1 MKYSTED
8 EDENEFLNKKII
20 VTGAS
25 SGIGLS
31 VALYFLN
38 CGAQVILAS
47 QDIQT
52 MKKICE
58 DNKFSNATIMKLNLS
73 DDISIYDF
81 KTSVVERFKTIDI
94 LINCAGVKFDGDIEK
109 TYPQDFDYTIDVN
122 LRAVYY
128 LIYNLSGFMEKNASI
143 INMSCLYGSQPMC
156 GLISYCV
163 SKAGLE
169 ALTRYVAAEF
179 APIGIRVNAIS
190 ACPVDTN
197 AMRLVQVPESEIQY
211 FNKKM
216 ESNIPLG
223 RIARPDDITK
233 VIAFLASER
242 SKNITGQIIKVDGGR
257 SLTSSGYC
265 HYKGMKNMNSRFE
278 PDGEK
283 ASSWFGNMFNFGDP
297 KNNIPKD
304 EKELKKYINQKIK
317 ESNFST
323 NLEDA
328 HKINRPYKTVDT
340 NDYCTGF
347 AFEGEFVADYP
358 NCLSGKTSE
367 VTIMAGTQCK
377 VFQIQGKDLCS
388 LLESANMRDLKQAI
402 SDHLFAQVYTQY
414 LDSYRMTTRE
424 RYKRL
429 LSRCPEIVQC
439 ISLKDIASYLKVTPT
454 TISNIRRE
462 ITFSL

>member
-1 MKYSTED
+1 M
-8 EDENEFLNKKII
+8 L

-38 CGAQVILAS
+38 CGAQVILAG
-47 QDIQT
+47 QDVQT

-58 DNKFSNATIMKLNLS
+58 NYKFTNATIMQLHLS
-73 DDISIYDF
+73 NDISIYDF

-128 LIYNLSGFMEKNASI
+128 LIYNLSGFMEKNGSI
-143 INMSCLYGSQPMC
+143 INISCLYGSRPMY
-156 GLISYCV
+156 GLLSYTV

-179 APIGIRVNAIS
+179 APIGIRVNAVTS
-190 ACPVDTN
+190 CPVDTN
-197 AMRLVQVPESEIQY
+197 SLRLVQLSESEIQY

-216 ESNIPLG
+216 EKNIPLG

-233 VIAFLASER
+233 VISFLASEK

-257 SLTSSGYC
+257 SLTSSGYF

-283 ASSWFGNMFNFGDP
+283 IISWFDNLFKSND
-297 KNNIPKD
+297 KIIEIPKE
-304 EKELKKYINQKIK
+304 EKELKKFINQKIK

-328 HKINRPYKTVDT
+328 HKNNTPYKTVDI
-340 NDYCTGF
+340 NDQKLKDKY
-347 AFEGEFVADYP
+347 
-358 NCLSGKTSE
+358 L
-367 VTIMAGTQCK
+367 
-377 VFQIQGKDLCS
+377 QGKNPNPLYDLREKNKINYGQTKFGS
-388 LLESANMRDLKQAI
+388 INNDFSNNSFQKRGAPIKQNI
-402 SDHLFAQVYTQY
+402 SY
-414 LDSYRMTTRE
+414 
-424 RYKRL
+424 
-429 LSRCPEIVQC
+429 
-439 ISLKDIASYLKVTPT
+439 
-454 TISNIRRE
+454 NINN
-462 ITFSL
+462 

>member
-1 MKYSTED
+1 MSYGFED

-31 VALYFLN
+31 VSLYFLN
-38 CGAQVILAS
+38 CGAQVIMAG

-58 DNKFSNATIMKLNLS
+58 DYRFSNATIMKLDLS
-73 DDISIYDF
+73 NDISIYDF

-109 TYPQDFDYTIDVN
+109 TYPQDFDYTMDVN

-128 LIYNLSGFMEKNASI
+128 LIYNLSGFMERNASI
-143 INMSCLYGSQPMC
+143 INMSCLYGSRPMS
-156 GLISYCV
+156 GLISYSV

-169 ALTRYVAAEF
+169 SLTRYVAAEF
-179 APIGIRVNAIS
+179 APIGIRVNALS

-197 AMRLVQVPESEIQY
+197 SLRLVQLPESEIEY

-216 ESNIPLG
+216 EKNIPLG

-233 VIAFLASER
+233 VIAFLASDR

-257 SLTSSGYC
+257 SLTSSGYV

-283 ASSWFGNMFNFGDP
+283 VTSWFENLFKFDGQNID
-297 KNNIPKD
+297 IPKD
-304 EKELKKYINQKIK
+304 EKELKKFINQKIK

-328 HKINRPYKTVDT
+328 HKNNSSYKSVDINDQKLKEKFLQGKNPNPLYDSIEKNQIKYGKTTFGSLNNVSYNNSLQKQIPIKQNKSYNINNNYINKKKEPMNSINNKMN
-340 NDYCTGF
+340 NDY
-347 AFEGEFVADYP
+347 
-358 NCLSGKTSE
+358 N
-367 VTIMAGTQCK
+367 
-377 VFQIQGKDLCS
+377 
-388 LLESANMRDLKQAI
+388 N
-402 SDHLFAQVYTQY
+402 
-414 LDSYRMTTRE
+414 LDNNYE
-424 RYKRL
+424 
-429 LSRCPEIVQC
+429 E
-439 ISLKDIASYLKVTPT
+439 
-454 TISNIRRE
+454 
-462 ITFSL
+462 

>member
-1 MKYSTED
+1 MA
-8 EDENEFLNKKII
+8 
-20 VTGAS
+20 G
-25 SGIGLS
+25 
-31 VALYFLN
+31 
-38 CGAQVILAS
+38 

-58 DNKFSNATIMKLNLS
+58 DYRFSNATIMKLDLS
-73 DDISIYDF
+73 NDISIYDF

-109 TYPQDFDYTIDVN
+109 TYPQDFDYTMDVN

-128 LIYNLSGFMEKNASI
+128 LIYNLSGFMERNASI
-143 INMSCLYGSQPMC
+143 INMSCLYGSRPMS
-156 GLISYCV
+156 GLISYSV

-179 APIGIRVNAIS
+179 APIGIRINAIS

-197 AMRLVQVPESEIQY
+197 SLRLVQLPESEIEY

-216 ESNIPLG
+216 EKNIPLG

-233 VIAFLASER
+233 VIAFLASDR

-257 SLTSSGYC
+257 SLTSSGYV

-283 ASSWFGNMFNFGDP
+283 VSSWFGNLFKYDD
-297 KNNIPKD
+297 KNLNIPKD
-304 EKELKKYINQKIK
+304 EKELKKFINQKIK

-328 HKINRPYKTVDT
+328 HKNNSSYKSVDINDQKLKEKFLQGKNPNPLYDSIEKNQIKYGKTT
-340 NDYCTGF
+340 FGSLNNASYNNSFQKQIPIKQNMSYNINNNYINKKNEPMNPINNKMNNDY
-347 AFEGEFVADYP
+347 
-358 NCLSGKTSE
+358 N
-367 VTIMAGTQCK
+367 
-377 VFQIQGKDLCS
+377 
-388 LLESANMRDLKQAI
+388 N
-402 SDHLFAQVYTQY
+402 
-414 LDSYRMTTRE
+414 LDNNYE
-424 RYKRL
+424 
-429 LSRCPEIVQC
+429 E
-439 ISLKDIASYLKVTPT
+439 
-454 TISNIRRE
+454 
-462 ITFSL
+462 

>member
-1 MKYSTED
+1 MSYGFED

-31 VALYFLN
+31 VSLYFLN
-38 CGAQVILAS
+38 CGAQVIMAG

-58 DNKFSNATIMKLNLS
+58 DFRFSNATIMKLDLS
-73 DDISIYDF
+73 NDISIYDF

-109 TYPQDFDYTIDVN
+109 TYPQDFDYTMDVN

-128 LIYNLSGFMEKNASI
+128 LIYNLSGFMERNASI
-143 INMSCLYGSQPMC
+143 INMSCLYGSRPMS
-156 GLISYCV
+156 GLISYSV

-179 APIGIRVNAIS
+179 APIGIRINAIS

-197 AMRLVQVPESEIQY
+197 SLRLVQLPESEIEY

-216 ESNIPLG
+216 EKNIPLG

-233 VIAFLASER
+233 VIAFLASDR

-257 SLTSSGYC
+257 SLTSSGYV

-283 ASSWFGNMFNFGDP
+283 VSSWFGNLFKYDD
-297 KNNIPKD
+297 KNLNIPKD
-304 EKELKKYINQKIK
+304 EKELKKFINQKIK

-328 HKINRPYKTVDT
+328 HKNNSSYKSVDINDQKLKEKFLQGKNPNPLYDSIEKNQIKYGKTT
-340 NDYCTGF
+340 FGSLNNASYNNSFQKQIPIKQNMSYNINNNYINKKNEPMNSINNKMNNDY
-347 AFEGEFVADYP
+347 
-358 NCLSGKTSE
+358 N
-367 VTIMAGTQCK
+367 
-377 VFQIQGKDLCS
+377 
-388 LLESANMRDLKQAI
+388 N
-402 SDHLFAQVYTQY
+402 
-414 LDSYRMTTRE
+414 LDNNYE
-424 RYKRL
+424 
-429 LSRCPEIVQC
+429 E
-439 ISLKDIASYLKVTPT
+439 
-454 TISNIRRE
+454 
-462 ITFSL
+462 

>member
-1 MKYSTED
+1 MKYTIDDD
-8 EDENEFLNKKII
+8 EENEFLNKKII

-38 CGAQVILAS
+38 CGAQVIMAG
-47 QDIQT
+47 QDTQT
-52 MKKICE
+52 MKNICE
-58 DNKFSNATIMKLNLS
+58 ENRFSNATIMKLDLS
-73 DDISIYDF
+73 NDISIYDF
-81 KTSVVERFKTIDI
+81 KTSVVERFKTIEI

-128 LIYNLSGFMEKNASI
+128 LIYNLSGFMERNATI
-143 INMSCLYGSQPMC
+143 INMSCLYGSRPMS
-156 GLISYCV
+156 GLISYSV

-197 AMRLVQVPESEIQY
+197 SLRLVQVPESEIDY

-216 ESNIPLG
+216 EKDIPLG

-233 VIAFLASER
+233 VIAFLASDI

-257 SLTSSGYC
+257 SLTSSGYV

-283 ASSWFGNMFNFGDP
+283 ATSWFESLFKLDG
-297 KNNIPKD
+297 KNIDDIPKD
-304 EKELKKYINQKIK
+304 EKELKKFINQKIK

-328 HKINRPYKTVDT
+328 HKNNSSYKSVDINDQKLKEKYLHGK
-340 NDYCTGF
+340 N
-347 AFEGEFVADYP
+347 P
-358 NCLSGKTSE
+358 NPLYDSREKNQINYGKTTFGSLNN
-367 VTIMAGTQCK
+367 VQYNNS
-377 VFQIQGKDLCS
+377 FQRQIPIKQNKSYNVNTKNEPIDNS
-388 LLESANMRDLKQAI
+388 TKLK
-402 SDHLFAQVYTQY
+402 
-414 LDSYRMTTRE
+414 
-424 RYKRL
+424 
-429 LSRCPEIVQC
+429 
-439 ISLKDIASYLKVTPT
+439 
-454 TISNIRRE
+454 
-462 ITFSL
+462 ITSGYNNQNYD